1 MGRLGKEKCLR
12 NGCAVTLCLQKTKIL
27 TIVIMVV
34 NTNMSCFLTNS
45 TDKDK
50 GNNMTLTVFG
60 VRNSSSFFRKKK
72 KKQKPVFSWNMTF
85 ETAFTQFSPVT
96 LVGFRNPP

>member
-1 MGRLGKEKCLR
+1 MGRLGKETYLI
-12 NGCAVTLCLQKTKIL
+12 NWCAVTLCLQKTKIL

-34 NTNMSCFLTNS
+34 NANMSCFLTNS

-60 VRNSSSFFRKKK
+60 VRNSSSFFRKKNTT
-72 KKQKPVFSWNMTF
+72 VFSWNMTF
-85 ETAFTQFSPVT
+85 ETAFTQFNPVT